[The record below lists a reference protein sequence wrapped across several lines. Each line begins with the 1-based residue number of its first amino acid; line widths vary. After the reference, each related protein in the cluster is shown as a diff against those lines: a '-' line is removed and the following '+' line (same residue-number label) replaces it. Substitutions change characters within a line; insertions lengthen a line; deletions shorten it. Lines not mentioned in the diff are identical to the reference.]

1 MAWGIFSLRAIYEKL
16 IFGETNAQ
24 KATQLLWSSGFLL
37 FITRGILKHMAYDL
51 IIIGG
56 GPAGITAGIYAA
68 RKKIKTLLL
77 AKQLGGQP
85 TEAWQIENYP
95 GFESILGVDLA
106 KKFVDHLNKFKGD
119 IEINEGET
127 VVEIKAAESLVVE
140 SESKEAV
147 QKTFEVISDKN
158 KYKTKSIIIASGVL
172 PRKMGIPGEEEF
184 KNRGVVY
191 CATCDAPLFKNKV
204 VSVIG
209 AGNSGLDA
217 ALQLTKYASKIYLF
231 NKYQSFI
238 KADKEYVNEIKAAP
252 NITVFNS
259 ALLKE
264 IRGEKFVKSL
274 VWENTETHEV
284 QELKTDGVFVEI
296 GSKPNLQFACDLLKF
311 NERGEIIVDSQSNM
325 TTVPGIF
332 SAGDVTNNLY
342 KQIVIAAGEGAKTAL
357 SVYKYLTSQSI

>member
-1 MAWGIFSLRAIYEKL
+1 MDTI
-16 IFGETNAQ
+16 
-24 KATQLLWSSGFLL
+24 
-37 FITRGILKHMAYDL
+37 YDL

-68 RKKIKTLLL
+68 RKKIKSLLL

-106 KKFVDHLNKFKGD
+106 KKFVDHLNKFKSD
-119 IEINEGET
+119 IEIKEGENVCAIQNIREPFSDKSAENDSRT
-127 VVEIKAAESLVVE
+127 VALP
-140 SESKEAV
+140 
-147 QKTFEVISDKN
+147 FEVTTDKN
-158 KYKTKSIIIASGVL
+158 KYQTKSVIIASGL
-172 PRKMGIPGEEEF
+172 SPKKLGIPGEEEF

-191 CATCDAPLFKNKV
+191 CATCDAPLFKNKI

-231 NKYQSFI
+231 NKYPSFD
-238 KADKEYVNEIKAAP
+238 KADKEYVDEVEAAP
-252 NITVFNS
+252 AITIFS
-259 ALLKE
+259 KALVKE

-274 VWENTETHEV
+274 VWENIETHKTREV
-284 QELKTDGVFVEI
+284 ETDGVFVEI
-296 GSKPNLQFACDLLKF
+296 GSKPSLQFARDLVEF
-311 NERGEIIVDSQSNM
+311 NEREEIIIDPLTNM

-332 SAGDVTNNLY
+332 AAGDVTNIPY
-342 KQIVIAAGEGAKTAL
+342 KQIIIAAGEGAKAAL
-357 SVYKYLTSQSI
+357 GAYHYLTKSITI